1 MKARRLDTRS
11 ILPFWDQENA
21 STSQGWK
28 TLAELFNDCSS
39 LSVPETPSWLD
50 SWRNLWDLKPENE
63 GGNLFPFDAAIDE
76 RVEPQLLWCRKL
88 PIFAFSHFFIWI
100 LQERVIVALL
110 RGLHRSRWGNL
121 YFCGLLLWRYLS
133 VQCLLFSPCW
143 LLFFLHYDS
152 LTFFSP
158 TLRLAPAMDCFHYV
172 TCGIFAFWFSLNQM
186 CVIKISVAIVVERTR
201 PSLVS

>member
-110 RGLHRSRWGNL
+110 RGLHRSRWGKSILLWPVTLAISERTMFAFFILLTVVFLALWFVNFFL
-121 YFCGLLLWRYLS
+121 TYFKASTSYGLLSLCYLWYFR
-133 VQCLLFSPCW
+133 LL
-143 LLFFLHYDS
+143 
-152 LTFFSP
+152 
-158 TLRLAPAMDCFHYV
+158 V
-172 TCGIFAFWFSLNQM
+172 
-186 CVIKISVAIVVERTR
+186 
-201 PSLVS
+201 